1 MQLNGSLYE
10 LLLWPPTII
19 QHWWWFTHT
28 IKSQGKI
35 QNNRMKE
42 ATKLEKNDKFS
53 NNSLWVPQTLFM
65 ATVKDSKQATGCFCW
80 VEGVQH
86 ARSLFV
92 GLRRVNTHSWNVRSL
107 WWALLLVCSQ
117 IYSSSSCSLPPLYAD
132 LIGVKSSL
140 PAEQG
145 CSSLEHILLQM
156 QPCIFHLWTFSGFF
170 SYANEPLHYLSGAG
184 NLKAVRVTVFLP
196 RVGVLID
203 VLLELNTVATK
214 NRYKFKSFLPP

>member
-1 MQLNGSLYE
+1 
-10 LLLWPPTII
+10 
-19 QHWWWFTHT
+19 
-28 IKSQGKI
+28 
-35 QNNRMKE
+35 
-42 ATKLEKNDKFS
+42 
-53 NNSLWVPQTLFM
+53 M
-65 ATVKDSKQATGCFCW
+65 ASVKDSKQATGCFCR

-86 ARSLFV
+86 AKSLFV
-92 GLRRVNTHSWNVRSL
+92 GLRRVNIHLWNVKSL

-156 QPCIFHLWTFSGFF
+156 QPCIFHSWAFF
-170 SYANEPLHYLSGAG
+170 WIFFHANEPHHYLSGAG

-196 RVGVLID
+196 RAVVLGD
-203 VLLELNTVATK
+203 DLLELNTFATK
-214 NRYKFKSFLPP
+214 NRYKFKSFLPAGLFSPPKLLSCSLASKLTGGGRGKVFSTNRQL